1 MINATSTG
9 ETAMRLFRYVVV
21 LAPGRASSLVG
32 IATAATLLSGSA
44 SALTVY
50 SNDFEG
56 GSTAGFSA
64 GTIQLVPNGSTNI
77 LGEFSQGASTTLSLT
92 GLAPHSNVTLNFTL
106 DVVGSMDGDGENG
119 GGPDNFLVSAPGI
132 IFNQNFANY
141 AGGNTQNYPTEPSA
155 PATGAAGTDTLGY
168 SGFPD
173 SGNGIQDSI
182 YNFSLSFASTSSTL
196 AITFAG
202 DTSEPASNEF
212 YGIDNV
218 VVDTDASVPEPAS
231 LALLGAGIAG
241 LGFFRRRKH
250 G

>member
-1 MINATSTG
+1 
-9 ETAMRLFRYVVV
+9 MRLLGYVA
-21 LAPGRASSLVG
+21 LTPGRTSCLMAA
-32 IATAATLLSGSA
+32 ATAAALLSGSA
-44 SALTVY
+44 IAGTVY

-56 GSTAGFSA
+56 GSTADFSA
-64 GTIQLVPNGSTNI
+64 GTIELVPNGSTHI
-77 LGEFSQGASTTLSLT
+77 LGEFSQGASTTLTLT

-119 GGPDNFLVSAPGI
+119 GGPDNFVITSTPGT

-155 PATGAAGTDTLGY
+155 PTTGAAGTDTLGY

-182 YNFSLSFASTSSTL
+182 YNFSLSFADTSSTL

-218 VVDTDASVPEPAS
+218 VVATDASSAIPEPAS

-241 LGFFRRRKH
+241 LGFVRRRKH
-250 G
+250 T